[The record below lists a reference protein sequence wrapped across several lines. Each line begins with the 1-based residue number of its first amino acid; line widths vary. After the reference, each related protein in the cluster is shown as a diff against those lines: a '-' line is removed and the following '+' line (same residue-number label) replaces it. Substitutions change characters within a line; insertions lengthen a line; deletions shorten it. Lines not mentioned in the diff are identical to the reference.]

1 MQRMGIVPPAAPVS
15 SASKGI
21 YDALFVGNLTPSHVA
36 ALDKLF
42 PIWAFFSLTYV
53 WYKLKAIAV
62 LALSPMVVPKAVAA
76 GCSCRVAGMQEAA
89 LIV

>member
-1 MQRMGIVPPAAPVS
+1 MIMIRKYFANSRKKNFERVIWV
-15 SASKGI
+15 
-21 YDALFVGNLTPSHVA
+21 F
-36 ALDKLF
+36 F
-42 PIWAFFSLTYV
+42 PLTYV